1 VGEARKCGA
10 DGALRESVE
19 NNYRREH
26 SFDPVRNPP
35 VLQRYAPR
43 TLRDSIETLQ
53 AVAARCKRFTPLV
66 GIDPDVFPQSVLL
79 DITRVIDLFGGEAAL
94 VQRIA
99 GELPA
104 EGWQFHIAV
113 ADTPGAAWALAW
125 YGKSGKWEVG
135 SEEVGGERRRERV
148 EYSVLSTEYGSPSL
162 APLPLSTS
170 PLSTPH
176 SPLSLL
182 PLPALRLAEPIVALL
197 HSLGIWRIGELAA
210 LPRRELS
217 SRFGPELLDCLD
229 RVTGR
234 LAEPLP
240 AWDPPPQFEV
250 CWSAEYPTAR
260 RETIEAAL
268 EHLVR
273 RLAAMLTRAA
283 RGAMRLECR
292 LTCLG
297 GGETLRGETLDVAV
311 GLFRPTAWAS
321 HLLQLLQV
329 RLESLQLPGAV
340 EAIRLTAVTAPLELR
355 QQEMFERSTR
365 VQSYHLAGLI
375 DRLSNRLG
383 HTRVV
388 RIRLIPDAQPELA
401 CHYAP
406 LVGARSTGFSRKRNS
421 FPPKGGTTSARP
433 LRLLT
438 EPMRLSNELEQ
449 RIVRRIG
456 PERIETGWWR
466 GGVPAQRVGVARDYY
481 RVETA
486 AGCWFWIFRRL
497 PDGPWFLHGMF
508 D

>member
-1 VGEARKCGA
+1 MSRILCIKLEDATAPDRRVGEARGSSA
-10 DGALRESVE
+10 DGALRESAE
-19 NNYRREH
+19 SSCSREH

-35 VLQRYAPR
+35 VLQRFAPR
-43 TLRDSIETLQ
+43 TLRASIETLQ
-53 AVAARCKRFTPLV
+53 AVAVRCKQFTPLV

-79 DITRVIDLFGGEAAL
+79 DITRVLDLFGGEAAL

-99 GELPA
+99 GELHA
-104 EGWQFHIAV
+104 EGWQFRIAV

-135 SEEVGGERRRERV
+135 SEGRKESI
-148 EYSVLSTEYGSPSL
+148 EYSVLSTEYCSPSL
-162 APLPLSTS
+162 APLPTSHS
-170 PLSTPH
+170 PLSTSHSPLSTSH

-182 PLPALRLAEPIVALL
+182 PLPALRLAEPIIALL
-197 HSLGIWRIGELAA
+197 HSLGIWRIGQLAA

-297 GGETLRGETLDVAV
+297 GGKGVSHLLCEAPEGPCRQKVADTFSGVDVTV

-406 LVGARSTGFSRKRNS
+406 LVA
-421 FPPKGGTTSARP
+421 
-433 LRLLT
+433 L
-438 EPMRLSNELEQ
+438 
-449 RIVRRIG
+449 V
-456 PERIETGWWR
+456 
-466 GGVPAQRVGVARDYY
+466 VPALAGNGTAFRLKAVLQARVRC
-481 RVETA
+481 
-486 AGCWFWIFRRL
+486 GC
-497 PDGPWFLHGMF
+497 
-508 D
+508 